1 MKKYIQTF
9 EEYIGDK
16 VSKWKRGTHKEVL
29 SIDTNTKGKHYD
41 QEDDGSDQINRSTIQ
56 RYSPAEK

>member
-1 MKKYIQTF
+1 MKNYVKTY

-29 SIDTNTKGKHYD
+29 SPDTNTKGKHYD
-41 QEDDGSDQINRSTIQ
+41 QEDDGSDSISQ
-56 RYSPAEK
+56 SPLLGVRGYR